1 MSVKITMEDLQ
12 ARLEALENEVSQLKA
27 NTVKK
32 TAPESTRT
40 MTEDD
45 AFRIMTGDH
54 KDKSHKEAAES
65 LGLSYGQIYSC
76 RLEFTF
82 KAVHHKL
89 SKTEGYRNPWIKAR
103 S

>member
-1 MSVKITMEDLQ
+1 MTVKFDVEALV
-12 ARLEALENEVSQLKA
+12 ARLDALEAQLKELREA
-27 NTVKK
+27 STKK
-32 TAPESTRT
+32 SSPESTRT

-45 AFRIMTGDH
+45 ALRIMTGDL
-54 KDKSHKEAAES
+54 KDKSHKDAAEA

-89 SKTEGYRNPWIKAR
+89 AKTEGYRNPWIKAR
-103 S
+103 G